1 MCLLILYSLNF
12 ENRQDVPFAS
22 AIMNDIS
29 LPKNI
34 PLFPLTGVL
43 LLPGGILPLHIFE
56 PRYLQMFR
64 DALKGDRIIGMI
76 QPSSSQS
83 RSPLYTTGCTG
94 EITHHRDTSDGRML
108 VTLHGLCRFKIVEE
122 HDDTHPYR
130 SAEVAYLP
138 SGNIF
143 DENTSTSKHQ
153 RLLNAATLY
162 LPTLE
167 DNIQLEPILDASM
180 SELVTVLCMHCPF
193 SSKEKQSLLEAA
205 DQNIR
210 ADLLIELL
218 EQAALD
224 SWPAGHHTVN

>member
-1 MCLLILYSLNF
+1 
-12 ENRQDVPFAS
+12 
-22 AIMNDIS
+22 MNDIS

-64 DALKGDRIIGMI
+64 DALKGDSIIGMI

-83 RSPLYTTGCTG
+83 SQLKPPVYTTGCTG
-94 EITHHRDTSDGRML
+94 EITHHRDTSDGRL
-108 VTLHGLCRFKIVEE
+108 LITLHGLCRFKIVEE
-122 HDDTHPYR
+122 HDYDHLYR
-130 SAEVAYLP
+130 TAEVDYLP

-143 DENTSTSKHQ
+143 DENANTRKHQ

-167 DNIQLEPILDASM
+167 DNIQLGPILEASM
-180 SELVTVLCMHCPF
+180 SELVTVLSMHCPF
-193 SSKEKQSLLEAA
+193 SAKEKQSLLEAA

-224 SWPAGHHTVN
+224 SWPAGQHTVN